1 MPSILIKNI
10 GAIKN
15 SGKLLLSPVT
25 VFCGKQGSGKSTV
38 AKLIS
43 TFMWLE
49 KALVRKDINASE
61 ITSEVFL
68 HKYCAYHYIDSFFS
82 NDSFFF
88 YDGNAYRFEYNEQTL
103 SIETKDV
110 ADYLMPQIMYIPAE
124 RNFMMAVENAER
136 ISNLPPALTT
146 LQYEYQKALKNTPSY
161 KISINGY
168 NVEYDNNTKTVWLS
182 DSGKYRIRTF
192 EAASG
197 LQSFI
202 PISVVTEYLLDK
214 IKNGSSKQLSVEE
227 NSKLNTEISNI
238 LDNKLLDENLRKI
251 LIENIN
257 KRFKNKCLWNIVEEP
272 EQNLFPES
280 QTKVLETLLS
290 AYNRFNG
297 NGLIITTHSPYIL
310 NGFSLSAMAAE
321 LKQKFSNNKEV
332 LKKLYKIVPENSVV
346 SNKDLSIFE
355 IKNNGTI
362 TKLNSYSGIPSDDNF
377 LNNYLEKSND
387 LFNELLG
394 LEAEYD
400 G

>member
-1 MPSILIKNI
+1 MPLISIKNI
-10 GAIKN
+10 GAIKD
-15 SGKLLLSPVT
+15 SGKLLLSPVN

-49 KALVRKDINASE
+49 KALVRKEINARE
-61 ITSEVFL
+61 ITSEIFL
-68 HKYCAYHYIDSFFS
+68 QKYCGYHYIGSFFS
-82 NDSFFF
+82 KDSYVF
-88 YDGNAYRFEYNEQTL
+88 YDGNACRFEYRDQSLT
-103 SIETKDV
+103 IENKDI
-110 ADYLMPQIMYIPAE
+110 ADYKIPQIMYIPAE
-124 RNFMMAVENAER
+124 RNFMIAVENAEK

-146 LQYEYQKALKNTPSY
+146 LQNEYLKALKNAPSY

-168 NVEYDNNTKTVWLS
+168 NVEYDGNTKTTWLS
-182 DSGKYRIRTF
+182 DSDKYRIKTF

-202 PISVVTEYLLDK
+202 PIAVVTEYLLEK
-214 IKNGSSKQLSVEE
+214 IKKGGSKKLSAEE

-238 LDNKLLDENLRKI
+238 LDNQLLDENIRKI

-257 KRFKNKCLWNIVEEP
+257 RRFKNECLWNIVEEP

-280 QTKVLETLLS
+280 QNKVLEILLS
-290 AYNRFNG
+290 AYNRFDG

-310 NGFSLSAMAAE
+310 NGLSLSAMAAE
-321 LKQKFSNNKEV
+321 LKEKFFNSKEV
-332 LKKLYKIVPENSVV
+332 LKKIYKIVPESSIV
-346 SNKDLSIFE
+346 SNQDLSIFE

-362 TKLNSYSGIPSDDNF
+362 KKLKSYSGIPSDDNF

-387 LFNELLG
+387 LFDELLG